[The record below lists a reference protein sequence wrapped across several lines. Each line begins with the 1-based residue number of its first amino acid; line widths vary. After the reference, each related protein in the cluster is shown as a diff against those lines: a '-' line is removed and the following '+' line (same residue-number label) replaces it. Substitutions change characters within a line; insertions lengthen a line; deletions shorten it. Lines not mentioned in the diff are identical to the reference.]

1 MFKVS
6 QNELLTLFIFTI
18 KIFWCIK
25 KNFSVQYIRMINVSL
40 NDSKTIANSRNI
52 KDYENKS
59 YKDLLNLLN
68 DTNIKISIPKEK
80 LK

>member
-1 MFKVS
+1 
-6 QNELLTLFIFTI
+6 
-18 KIFWCIK
+18 
-25 KNFSVQYIRMINVSL
+25 MINLSL
-40 NDSKTIANSRNI
+40 NDSKTIGNSRNI